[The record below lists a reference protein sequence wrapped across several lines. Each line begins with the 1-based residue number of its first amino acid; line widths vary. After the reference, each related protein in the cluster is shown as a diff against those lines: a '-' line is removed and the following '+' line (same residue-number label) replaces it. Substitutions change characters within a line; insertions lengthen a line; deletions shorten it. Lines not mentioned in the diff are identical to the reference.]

1 MMTFSALGSIPSL
14 SSASWG
20 RMDTAAMMGTTC
32 RNNTTSP
39 PKGSGSGLR
48 ITTSNHIQHA
58 WLKHHIAMPAVI
70 RLQNRRVC
78 PRLSRAFLAETMK
91 AAAITSSGTASPIA
105 RRKKGLGNTTGART
119 KASSRPAPQR
129 SDGMWG
135 RDTTLHHM
143 TFATICLD
151 HGLVT
156 RGYYGNVRPGL
167 CGFGQRLLELRVMA
181 FPANRLRRLRR
192 TETLR
197 ALVRET
203 RLTPE
208 SLVYPLFICPGTG
221 IRKEVRSMPGV
232 FNLSVD
238 EAVKEVRETR
248 AIKSEVRDVV
258 LMGDV
263 CLCEYMSHGHCGIV
277 RVQEKVKDKVKERVK
292 EKAGPQSLG
301 AAAAA
306 APSATA
312 EYEIVND
319 ATLELLARTSV
330 SLARS
335 GVDIIA
341 PSDMMDGRVAAIRGA
356 LDQAGFENTPILSY
370 AAKFSSGFYGPFRE
384 AADSAPQFGDRRSY
398 QMDPANIREA
408 MREIELDI
416 EEGADMI
423 MVKPAMP
430 YLDVIAAARD
440 RFDLPLAAYQVSG
453 EYAMIEAAAR
463 NQWIDRER
471 VMMESLLCIRRAGA
485 SMILTYYAKEAA
497 KLLA

>member
-1 MMTFSALGSIPSL
+1 
-14 SSASWG
+14 
-20 RMDTAAMMGTTC
+20 
-32 RNNTTSP
+32 
-39 PKGSGSGLR
+39 
-48 ITTSNHIQHA
+48 
-58 WLKHHIAMPAVI
+58 
-70 RLQNRRVC
+70 
-78 PRLSRAFLAETMK
+78 
-91 AAAITSSGTASPIA
+91 
-105 RRKKGLGNTTGART
+105 
-119 KASSRPAPQR
+119 
-129 SDGMWG
+129 
-135 RDTTLHHM
+135 
-143 TFATICLD
+143 
-151 HGLVT
+151 
-156 RGYYGNVRPGL
+156 
-167 CGFGQRLLELRVMA
+167 MA

-208 SLVYPLFICPGTG
+208 SLVYPLFICPGNG

-238 EAVKEVRETR
+238 EAVKEVRATRALGVLSIILFGLPEKKDEVATGAWAEDGIVQRAVR

-258 LMGDV
+258 VMGDV
-263 CLCEYMSHGHCGIV
+263 CLCEYMSHGHCGV
-277 RVQEKVKDKVKERVK
+277 VAQPGR
-292 EKAGPQSLG
+292 PQSLG
-301 AAAAA
+301 AAAIAVRSPEEKEKGIERMAA
-306 APSATA
+306 AAARGGAS

-319 ATLELLARTSV
+319 ASLELLARTSV
-330 SLARS
+330 SLARA
-335 GVDIIA
+335 GADIIA
-341 PSDMMDGRVAAIRGA
+341 PSDMMDGRVGAIRAA

-370 AAKFSSGFYGPFRE
+370 AAKFASGFYGPFRE
-384 AADSAPQFGDRRSY
+384 AADSTPQFGDRRSY
-398 QMDPANIREA
+398 QMDPANIHEA

-463 NQWIDRER
+463 NQWIDRDR

-485 SMILTYYAKEAA
+485 SMILTYYAREAA